1 MAHNTLKVVAPSIY
15 PLEGRQPDSFAAE
28 IRISALIRLRARCAV
43 LRGPGRKK
51 RQGAFMNRMPA
62 VGGGHRI
69 RGATG
74 RWSIRAA
81 SFLRQVFLRQV
92 FCVGQV
98 FFVRGVFVHQVFS
111 LVSDCFETLRGV
123 AADFVSVPSAFCTRQ
138 AAPAAIT
145 IPIQAKGERRAS
157 RFNY

>member
-1 MAHNTLKVVAPSIY
+1 MAHNTLKVVSPSIY

-28 IRISALIRLRARCAV
+28 IRIGALIRLRTRCAV

-62 VGGGHRI
+62 VGGGYRI

-81 SFLRQVFLRQV
+81 SFVRQVFFLR
-92 FCVGQV
+92 QV
-98 FFVRGVFVHQVFS
+98 FFVRGIFVHQVFS